1 MANVLFLELV
11 PNALLAL
18 TCGEVTPIKLR
29 VVYRCR
35 RIQSRVFR
43 HRFFH
48 LSHVIY
54 LRFYIL
60 LWLVS
65 RKWVIQLWI
74 FHKWVFNLWVVE
86 IRFRNL
92 TCPPFVNF
100 ELLVT
105 ALPRHGLDGRRR
117 HDETVVPL

>member
-11 PNALLAL
+11 PKALLAL

-29 VVYRCR
+29 VVYRSR

-54 LRFYIL
+54 LRFYFL
-60 LWLVS
+60 LWLIS
-65 RKWVIQLWI
+65 HML
-74 FHKWVFNLWVVE
+74 VFILLVVE

-92 TCPPFVNF
+92 TRPPFVNF
-100 ELLVT
+100 ELLAT
-105 ALPRHGLDGRRR
+105 ALPRHGLDGRRC